1 MIASQLPFFVEGLIV
16 FAAALFGIFLGR
28 KGKPYGKVKLSFHL
42 FFFLW
47 FTLGYG
53 FIATS
58 VFSTGPKPL
67 TALCVTML
75 GLGTLTQLVTGI
87 RMLAK
92 KTVGSTLPR
101 VHALSVVVMLL
112 ADLGAFF
119 VVAG

>member
-16 FAAALFGIFLGR
+16 FAAALFGIFL
-28 KGKPYGKVKLSFHL
+28 
-42 FFFLW
+42 
-47 FTLGYG
+47 G